1 MTVQEKSAREYGS
14 QGQQR
19 SCVLALKL
27 AEAALLAEALGEKPV
42 ILLDDVMSE
51 LDASRQDYLLNKS
64 RAGRC
69 LSPAAIPTPFRAY
82 PRAEPF
88 T

>member
-1 MTVQEKSAREYGS
+1 M
-14 QGQQR
+14 
-19 SCVLALKL
+19 LALKL

-51 LDASRQDYLLNKS
+51 LDASRQDYLLNKIQGWQVFITCCDPNS
-64 RAGRC
+64 ISG
-69 LSPAAIPTPFRAY
+69 LSQ
-82 PRAEPF
+82 AEPF